1 MQRRLILTAIAALLG
16 MAVTAQAAGPGRSQ
30 RNKLTQTQEAYVAAV
45 RWSDFEGAERFIDP
59 AYWQAHPLTDLQRER
74 YRQVQVS
81 NYRERSTSVAADGAI
96 ERRGDGRD
104 QPQHPGRTHADGHRA
119 LALGPGSQALVAGPG
134 AAGPVAGPIG
144 AGRRAAG
151 LCDNRRPLVYP

>member
-81 NYRERSTSVAADGAI
+81 NYRERSTSVAADGTI
-96 ERRGDGRD
+96 ERRVEMGVINRNTLAE
-104 QPQHPGRTHADGHRA
+104 RTLMVTERWRWDPEAKRWW
-119 LALGPGSQALVAGPG
+119 QVQ
-134 AAGPVAGPIG
+134 
-144 AGRRAAG
+144 G
-151 LCDNRRPLVYP
+151 LPDLWQGQ

>member
-16 MAVTAQAAGPGRSQ
+16 MAVTAEAAGPGRSQ

-45 RWSDFEGAERFIDP
+45 RWSDFEAAERFIDP

-96 ERRGDGRD
+96 ERRVEMGVINRNTLAE
-104 QPQHPGRTHADGHRA
+104 RTLMVTERWRWDPEAKRWW
-119 LALGPGSQALVAGPG
+119 QVQ
-134 AAGPVAGPIG
+134 
-144 AGRRAAG
+144 G
-151 LCDNRRPLVYP
+151 LPDLWQGQ